1 MSLSEKSPVL
11 IPYWVVRVL
20 KRNSLSLSDVLDYNK
35 IRNVLSIED
44 AADLLSLQ
52 HLYVAPFIDRNY
64 FGRLLN
70 SWEESASGDL
80 KRELVS
86 SVISL
91 SYSEGSKESNL
102 LRLNKDHTDD
112 DITRFGNDTESSDK
126 GQPAFELVD
135 FDRNVFA
142 LILKP
147 GFTEYVSTYKGQIEL
162 VTAMLKQLYV
172 YYKVHK
178 VSSTT
183 LFDSYVKL
191 LEGKVWGRVSA

>member
-20 KRNSLSLSDVLDYNK
+20 KRNSLNLTDLLDYNK

-44 AADLLSLQ
+44 VADLLSLQ
-52 HLYVAPFIDRNY
+52 HLYVAPFLDRNY

-102 LRLNKDHTDD
+102 LRLNRDAPNDAFSRFDADSETTVKD
-112 DITRFGNDTESSDK
+112 
-126 GQPAFELVD
+126 QPAFELVD
-135 FDRNVFA
+135 FDRNVYA

-172 YYKVHK
+172 YSKVNK

-183 LFDSYVKL
+183 LFSSYLKL
-191 LEGKVWGRVSA
+191 LEGKVWGRVAA